1 MISHVIS
8 AWSATWSVHDHPR
21 DDCMIRNVISA
32 LSATRSVYDQPRD
45 QCMISHVITA
55 CKVTWSVYYQ
65 LNDHCIISY
74 VITVWLA
81 TWSVLDIH
89 VINAWSSWSQLH
101 KETLLNSLP
110 WCSVLSFTISELGI
124 HHPARSLMPASP
136 PDSPATHHPPSRTI
150 QESGHPSDFSSSH
163 PLQSANISSQ
173 VCHSFHPSPTQY
185 HLRPRFCG
193 NLPND
198 LHDPDQP
205 TPVHSTTSKFKS
217 GQVSHL
223 CKPFCTSYWLWD
235 QVELCS

>member
-1 MISHVIS
+1 MIEHY
-8 AWSATWSVHDHPR
+8 AG
-21 DDCMIRNVISA
+21 
-32 LSATRSVYDQPRD
+32 
-45 QCMISHVITA
+45 
-55 CKVTWSVYYQ
+55 
-65 LNDHCIISY
+65 HC
-74 VITVWLA
+74 WFPLP
-81 TWSVLDIH
+81 
-89 VINAWSSWSQLH
+89 WSQLH

-193 NLPND
+193 NLPNESMT
-198 LHDPDQP
+198 LINPLQSIPQHL
-205 TPVHSTTSKFKS
+205 SSNLGKS
-217 GQVSHL
+217 PISANPSALPIGFEIKLNSV
-223 CKPFCTSYWLWD
+223 
-235 QVELCS
+235 VRVRVRVRVRG